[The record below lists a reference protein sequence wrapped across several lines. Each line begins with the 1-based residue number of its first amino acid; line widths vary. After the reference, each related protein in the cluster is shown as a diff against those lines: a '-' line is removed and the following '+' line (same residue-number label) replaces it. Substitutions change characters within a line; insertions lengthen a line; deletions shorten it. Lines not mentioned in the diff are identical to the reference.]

1 MLTRNQYLLCTLLV
15 CFVATTGL
23 AQTSITEFQKV
34 LAEKASFQETDFA
47 ALQANQPVVRLAPVS
62 NKREIAVAGLVN
74 IRAGADEFLRS
85 YRDSMLRKSNGAI
98 LEIGSFGSQP
108 TLADLE
114 NLTLETGDIED
125 LKDCVIGD
133 CEVKLSA
140 AMIDRFRREIDWNA
154 PDYALKVTSLFKQ
167 MLSEYVSDYRT
178 RGEAALIQYNDKRDQ
193 IDLAAEQRAL
203 SGASGYTNSL
213 LADSNAGLQLIEDAI
228 VWSKIKFGLKP
239 VIAVNHITIYKR
251 DREVGP
257 QVLIASKQIYASHYF
272 NASLALT
279 AFVTVPGATQGA
291 YLVSENRSRAD
302 GLEGPFGKIK
312 RGVVEKKA
320 LEGLKAILEHS
331 QMTLEGSTLG
341 ATTAELS
348 SHHSWGQR
356 LFGGVRPLLWLL
368 VFSALIALLVLGKRR
383 VDSASAPK
391 SKTLKPESAK
401 T

>member
-114 NLTLETGDIED
+114 SLTLETGDIED

-239 VIAVNHITIYKR
+239 VIAVNHIKIYKR

-331 QMTLEGSTLG
+331 QMTLEGSTLA

-368 VFSALIALLVLGKRR
+368 VFSALIALLVLGRRR

-401 T
+401 S

>member
-98 LEIGSFGSQP
+98 LEIGSFGRQP

-114 NLTLETGDIED
+114 SLTLETGDIED

-178 RGEAALIQYNDKRDQ
+178 RGEAALIQYNDKRDE

-239 VIAVNHITIYKR
+239 VIAVNHIKIYKR

-331 QMTLEGSTLG
+331 QMTLEGSTLA

-401 T
+401 S

>member
-1 MLTRNQYLLCTLLV
+1 MLP
-15 CFVATTGL
+15 GL
-23 AQTSITEFQKV
+23 
-34 LAEKASFQETDFA
+34 D
-47 ALQANQPVVRLAPVS
+47 
-62 NKREIAVAGLVN
+62 
-74 IRAGADEFLRS
+74 
-85 YRDSMLRKSNGAI
+85 
-98 LEIGSFGSQP
+98 
-108 TLADLE
+108 
-114 NLTLETGDIED
+114 
-125 LKDCVIGD
+125 
-133 CEVKLSA
+133 
-140 AMIDRFRREIDWNA
+140 
-154 PDYALKVTSLFKQ
+154 
-167 MLSEYVSDYRT
+167 
-178 RGEAALIQYNDKRDQ
+178 
-193 IDLAAEQRAL
+193 
-203 SGASGYTNSL
+203 
-213 LADSNAGLQLIEDAI
+213 
-228 VWSKIKFGLKP
+228 
-239 VIAVNHITIYKR
+239 KR

-257 QVLIASKQIYASHYF
+257 QILIASKQIYASHYF

-368 VFSALIALLVLGKRR
+368 VISALIALLVLGKRR

-401 T
+401 S